1 MKLTD
6 EELQALVQY
15 FELLIELDID
25 QKQIQNRCKK
35 GSIFRP
41 LAVL

>member
-15 FELLIELDID
+15 FELLIEIE
-25 QKQIQNRCKK
+25 KQHKPVETTQLQ
-35 GSIFRP
+35 P
-41 LAVL
+41 

>member
-15 FELLIELDID
+15 FELLIEIERSQTAEPAD
-25 QKQIQNRCKK
+25 
-35 GSIFRP
+35 
-41 LAVL
+41 A

>member
-15 FELLIELDID
+15 FELLIEIER
-25 QKQIQNRCKK
+25 KQ
-35 GSIFRP
+35 SLVEP
-41 LAVL
+41 TST